1 MGGLGPNYH
10 IWAFDPKIRFGSYLD
25 ENLSYGS
32 GLCLVGSVFISY
44 FDFFPFSRVWA
55 QITIFGHLGPKYVL
69 VDILMKNY
77 QLIVFEGSLKSLFS
91 GISYERII
99 V

>member
-1 MGGLGPNYH
+1 MKIFSFFGGLGPNYH

-44 FDFFPFSRVWA
+44 FDFFPFVEGLVPNYHIWA
-55 QITIFGHLGPKYVL
+55 QNMFW
-69 VDILMKNY
+69 
-77 QLIVFEGSLKSLFS
+77 LIS
-91 GISYERII
+91 
-99 V
+99 